1 MTERTEAP
9 TPRRRA
15 ELRQKGQ
22 FARSLELA
30 PAFGLLAV
38 GLLFYSYGRGLFN
51 QLARLMARA
60 LEQDLTTRDWTVATV
75 YQGGLQLE
83 LLMMRLIAPLLLAAL
98 VAGLV
103 VNLAQTRFLIT
114 AYPLKPNL
122 ERIHPMA
129 RLRQLFSRR
138 SLVELAKSVAK
149 LGIIAFIAYRS
160 LAGNATVLGAIPGME
175 LMAGARLLGRVGLAM
190 VLRVA
195 VALVVLAALD
205 YLYQRY
211 QFERDI
217 RMTKQEMLE
226 EMKRVEGDPL
236 IKGRR
241 REAQI
246 RVALQR
252 MMQAVPEADVVV
264 TNPTHLAVALR
275 YDAREMIAPTV
286 VAKGQRHVAER
297 IVELARKHHVPIVR
311 NVALAQALFHT
322 VEVGEVI
329 PPKLYQAVAEVL
341 AFVYRLRQR
350 SVST

>member
-15 ELRQKGQ
+15 ELRRQGQ

-38 GLLFYSYGRGLFN
+38 GVLFYAYGKTLFN
-51 QLARLMARA
+51 RLAWLMTRA
-60 LEQDLTTRDWTVATV
+60 LEQDLTTRDWTVTAV
-75 YQGGLQLE
+75 YRGGLQLE
-83 LLMMRLIAPLLLAAL
+83 LLMLQLIAPLLLVAL

-103 VNLAQTRFLIT
+103 VNLTQTRFLFT
-114 AYPLKPNL
+114 TFPLKPNL
-122 ERIHPMA
+122 ERIHPVA

-149 LGIIAFIAYRS
+149 MGIIAFIAYRT
-160 LAGNATVLGAIPGME
+160 LADNAPILAAVPGME
-175 LMAGARLLGRVGLAM
+175 LVAAARMLAQVGLTM

-195 VALVVLAALD
+195 VALVVLASLD

-217 RMTKQEMLE
+217 RMTKREVLE
-226 EMKRVEGDPL
+226 EMKNIEGDPL

-252 MMQAVPEADVVV
+252 MMQAVPQADVVV
-264 TNPTHLAVALR
+264 TNPVHLAVALR
-275 YDAREMIAPTV
+275 YDAQEMIAPTV
-286 VAKGQRHVAER
+286 VAKGQRRIAER
-297 IVELARKHHVPIVR
+297 IVEVARQHRVPVVR
-311 NVALAQALFHT
+311 NVTLAQALFHT

-350 SVST
+350 PVPS